1 MSIFLSKNGT
11 EKVPLVDPFDTLY
24 PLRNLFN
31 LLETNSRNF
40 DLAFISGSLKESFK
54 MVSYLPCV
62 VVVILA
68 MR

>member
-1 MSIFLSKNGT
+1 MSVFLSENDT
-11 EKVPLVDPFDTLY
+11 EKVPLVDAFDTLY
-24 PLRNLFN
+24 PLMNFFN

-54 MVSYLPCV
+54 MVNYSPCV
-62 VVVILA
+62 VVVISA